1 MLHLLDSGTSMNTE
15 IDLSIIWDFATA
27 LLIGALIGIEREKRG
42 AEEGGGGI
50 GGLRTFILVAMI
62 GAVAGLLSRGSGLPW
77 LLVAALLAV
86 AALALAGYIVVARIR
101 PASLGLTTEI
111 AALAVCLLGGLT
123 MLGHREL
130 AIGLAVAAAAV
141 LAYKQPLHGL
151 VGKLS
156 WDDVLAG
163 VRLLIATFIVLPL
176 LPDRPVDPWQ
186 ALNPYSLWLLVIL
199 ISSLS
204 LIGYLATRWVGAGK
218 GTALT
223 GITGGL
229 VSSTAVTLFFARRSR
244 DAATTGA
251 VTALASGILLAWT
264 IMFARIV
271 VEVLVV
277 NADLLGRVLIPF
289 VAMGLVAAGF
299 AWLFYYC
306 SAGRTA
312 IGTEAGKDW
321 LRNPFSITAAAK
333 FAVLF
338 AAVLLLLKGMQL
350 YFPRGGT
357 YLVAALA
364 GLTDVDAITLS
375 MAKYAKTNDPAT
387 AVTAIVLAALTNTL
401 VKCGI
406 VMALGDPAL
415 RRPLLLAT
423 GAIVL
428 TGVGTMVFVRVT

>member
-1 MLHLLDSGTSMNTE
+1 MLHLLDSDTSMNTE
-15 IDLSIIWDFATA
+15 IDLSIIWDFAAA

-86 AALALAGYIVVARIR
+86 AALAFAGYIVVARIR

-111 AALAVCLLGGLT
+111 AALVVCLLGGLT

-130 AIGLAVAAAAV
+130 ATGLAVAAAAV

-151 VGKLS
+151 VGKLR
-156 WDDVLAG
+156 WDDVLAC

-199 ISSLS
+199 ISSLD
-204 LIGYLATRWVGAGK
+204 
-218 GTALT
+218 
-223 GITGGL
+223 
-229 VSSTAVTLFFARRSR
+229 AVA
-244 DAATTGA
+244 
-251 VTALASGILLAWT
+251 ALASGILLAWT
-264 IMFARIV
+264 IMFGRIV

-289 VAMGLVAAGF
+289 VTMGLVAAGF
-299 AWLFYYC
+299 AWLFYHR

-312 IGTEAGKDW
+312 IRTEAGEDW

-350 YFPRGGT
+350 YFPRGGV

-401 VKCGI
+401 VKCAI
-406 VMALGDPAL
+406 VMTLGGPAL

-428 TGVGTMVFVRVT
+428 AGVGTMVLARMG

>member
-1 MLHLLDSGTSMNTE
+1 MLHLLDGDTSMNTE
-15 IDLSIIWDFATA
+15 IDLSIIWDFAAA

-77 LLVAALLAV
+77 LRVGALLAV
-86 AALALAGYIVVARIR
+86 AALAFAGYIVVARIR

-111 AALAVCLLGGLT
+111 AALVVCLLGGLT

-130 AIGLAVAAAAV
+130 ATGLAVGAAAV
-141 LAYKQPLHGL
+141 LAYKRPLHGL
-151 VGKLS
+151 VGKLR
-156 WDDVLAG
+156 WDDLIAC
-163 VRLLIATFIVLPL
+163 VRLVIAAFMVLPL

-186 ALNPYSLWLLVIL
+186 ALNPSSFWLLVIL

-204 LIGYLATRWVGAGK
+204 LIGYLATRWLGAGK

-244 DAATTGA
+244 DATATDA
-251 VTALASGILLAWT
+251 VAALASGILLAWT
-264 IMFARIV
+264 IMFGRIV

-289 VAMGLVAAGF
+289 VTMGLVAASF
-299 AWLFYYC
+299 AWLFYHR

-312 IGTEAGKDW
+312 IRTEAGEDW

-350 YFPRGGT
+350 YFPRGGV

-387 AVTAIVLAALTNTL
+387 AVTAILLAAHTNTL
-401 VKCGI
+401 VKS
-406 VMALGDPAL
+406 
-415 RRPLLLAT
+415 
-423 GAIVL
+423 
-428 TGVGTMVFVRVT
+428 